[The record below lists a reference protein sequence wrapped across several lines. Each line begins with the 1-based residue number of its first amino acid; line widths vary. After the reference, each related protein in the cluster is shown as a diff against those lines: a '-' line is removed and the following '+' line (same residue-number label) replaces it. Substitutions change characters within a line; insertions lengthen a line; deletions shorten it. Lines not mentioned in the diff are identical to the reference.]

1 LNGGNTKVV
10 ANCPAGLR
18 RFRKAHGAAG
28 PRRDLLR
35 KLPMGVSTYE
45 VLIKTPG
52 ENAARRATIV

>member
-1 LNGGNTKVV
+1 VV